1 MRTATALLLLG
12 LHSAIQQFMSP
23 LLLPRSCTRPRVSQ
37 GQFSV
42 FSSPD
47 PKITK
52 IRAEA
57 RECTDP
63 FYSEITMLF
72 CPKALPG
79 V

>member
-12 LHSAIQQFMSP
+12 LHSVVQQFMSP
-23 LLLPRSCTRPRVSQ
+23 LLLPRSCTSPRVSQ
-37 GQFSV
+37 GQLSV
-42 FSSPD
+42 FISPD
-47 PKITK
+47 SKIPKV
-52 IRAEA
+52 RAEA